1 MYKLKLTPIEEF
13 FSYIYGERAHVQ
25 SSGRIFQTAKKKEEK
40 IQITIRN
47 LLAFHKK
54 LVDNTQKHV

>member
-1 MYKLKLTPIEEF
+1 MLLVYVQKK
-13 FSYIYGERAHVQ
+13 ERESAHAQ

-47 LLAFHKK
+47 LHAFHKK
-54 LVDNTQKHV
+54 LVEHV